1 MSSLK
6 GYNLDNSFKEKV
18 INQFNNEYGISFIES
33 RNKNDVERL
42 KNYNENIFSDEYKIL
57 DSEIRHI
64 GNIYNNKATHLKT
77 SVEIFPTAL
86 MARFMNIKTVDF
98 YRG

>member
-42 KNYNENIFSDEYKIL
+42 KNYNEKKYKYTDCIN
-57 DSEIRHI
+57 S
-64 GNIYNNKATHLKT
+64 KLK
-77 SVEIFPTAL
+77 
-86 MARFMNIKTVDF
+86 
-98 YRG
+98 